1 MQIDAQSNVTSPLT
15 PSYPAQ
21 APRRESW
28 FSRNRSWLI
37 LLAILILATF
47 FRFHGREFDQGTSQ
61 HPDERTVAGHTVR
74 LRWPS
79 DLSLLLDP
87 LRSPLNLRAAGM
99 EDNCPTTFCQYPYG
113 SLPVY
118 LTRATGWV
126 FDVMTPADSP
136 RKGYFVND
144 FYGVTVMGRHLS
156 SVFDLIT
163 VFLVFLIGR
172 RLYSRSAGLIA
183 AALVAFSVTHIQ
195 LAHFTTVDS
204 FLTTFMVGAL
214 YFSVVLMQRATWWAA
229 VGAGT
234 CIGLAVAS
242 KVSIVPFAMLVVAAV
257 VLRAAYRKRT
267 RKLGAEF
274 GDPIGVRPATATERE
289 MSFSRHLTRGVGLAV
304 ISGLS
309 ALLAFAVTEP
319 YVLWSFDYSLFSQ
332 GGLSAVLNSNTWWT
346 RIVYEADIHNGK
358 NDVPYTRQYIGTIP
372 LLYHLQNMVFWGLSP
387 IPGLVA
393 VVGFAVGLFHA
404 LRRRPAELLLMAGAL
419 PYFATIVTLESK
431 WMRYMLPLVPIFC
444 LLGAALLVRGVIWER
459 QRRENAAHAAGTRRR
474 PVMSRIGGNAF
485 SIITAM
491 SIVGAFLWAVAFS
504 NIYAQE
510 HSRIQASRWIYANI
524 PNGAMLSK
532 EGWDDTL
539 PLGVRG
545 APARQYAGHVE
556 FNLYDDKPPEQEF
569 NYIKGLLAET
579 DYIILASNRL
589 YGSIP
594 RLPWRYP
601 VQTRFYELL
610 FEGKLGFVK
619 VHTQHETPELLGIR
633 FDDQLADESF
643 TVYDHPRVDIFRKVN
658 VPTDD
663 QLKSYFSPAL
673 DRPLGEYRAER
684 HGKVSDDKSLTY
696 KEYGPA
702 IPYNN
707 PISALPDTGDY
718 AWNPLAQEETQW
730 IAVLLWLLAAYALGL
745 LALPIT
751 FVVCRNLSDRGY
763 PIAKVVGLLLV
774 SWGIWM
780 ASSAHLVPFTA
791 WGVLL
796 MMLIM
801 AGLSYLCWRL
811 GAGEQI
817 KEFVRTKARLIVFY
831 EAVFL
836 LAFAAFLVIRIL
848 NPDQWHPWNGGEKP
862 METGFLN
869 SILRSAWMPPLD
881 PFFSGGFINYYYYG
895 HFVVACLIKLVGVDP
910 AIAFNLAIPLLYALT
925 MSGAVSLVY
934 NVVAWSQ
941 RKRGSTHAVSGAG
954 LAFGLLSGV
963 LMLVIGNMHGFFQ
976 WIRLSSAPTWGA
988 IYNALAGMGVN
999 VDALRG
1005 ITDRG
1010 NFDFWGPSRIIPF
1023 TINEWPLWAFLFA
1036 DLHPHLINMPFTLLA
1051 AVLSLN
1057 LVFSGRLRRAFVARN
1072 GSKGSWSEQTRWTVG
1087 NTLEWLW
1094 GRGWAGAL
1102 RFALMALSL
1111 GVLAAINSWDFPTY
1125 MALAGVATLLAL
1137 ILADRHSP
1145 TESAVAES
1153 SYAAVPESPR
1163 RNAVQ
1168 RIAFYIA
1175 GIASVGVLAALALL
1189 AYLPFFLNFKAFY
1202 TEVLPITDGNLY
1214 MRRTTLPEFLVVWAI
1229 FVFIALSYL
1238 VVRLWHFPWSA
1249 VFGEIRGAV
1258 PSRPRP
1264 ASSTMSPQQAFS
1276 IEPAFPRRQELV
1288 AAMAGPQSSTLVVP
1302 TASMHFH
1309 TEQIGGAS
1317 SAQDAASSPEAVGLD
1332 EVPPAEQVV
1341 ADVDREQSDTPA
1353 AREAHTGDGASVI
1366 SPNGVDRA
1374 DTVDTLEATEPVGS
1388 DLHVQDTQP
1397 NPILADMQT
1406 EYRPAS
1412 WVVDAH
1418 SQAQA
1423 EVEPARRPSSPGIIP
1438 AWAGV
1443 ALLAVTAT
1451 LTALQLTTGQHLLA
1465 LLIALIGGITATTL
1479 SSTRSPGVL
1488 FASALLVG
1496 ALSVAIGVELV
1507 YLADHLRNSEMFRMN
1522 TVFKFY
1528 IQVWVLIAAG
1538 CAAAVYY
1545 ILYGSN
1551 DRVAPARAAIVSH
1564 SQSSNVADQP
1574 IIKSEAVADGNT
1586 FGGPVETTEASSY
1599 PESTQG
1605 NGSQQPRH
1613 DNWMVWSSE
1622 VPDSSILGD
1631 DSGDGSIAETAPAT
1645 AEPIERVVAPAPQV
1659 ATSPAA
1665 SLLTPTV
1672 GIKERG
1678 NAGIRWNV
1686 PKMAWTGLLALF
1698 IAACMTYPL
1707 LGVPA
1712 RIADRFPGKQ
1722 PPVGTL
1728 NGMKYMEVGTFTTD
1742 AAPFPI
1748 VLKYDYQAIEWMKRN
1763 ISGHKVIAEVPLGYY
1778 REHGMRAAAHT
1789 GLSMI
1794 VGALHQEEQRAGVY
1808 DRLVGDRRRD
1818 MNELFSTTD
1827 IQKALTLISKYDIDY
1842 IYMGQLEQARSG
1854 AGSSK
1859 FEQMAGDE
1867 VGILKR
1873 VFNEKDAETGRG
1885 TTIYQVVKDAKTIVG
1900 APVEGSGIPGISITP
1915 LPTPTATPFPTPPV
1929 DDPQLKALI
1938 DDVAADPNNREKR
1951 FKLVEWYNQ
1960 RGYFVDAARELSTLI
1975 QQDPQNV
1982 ALRHQLGD
1990 AYQASGQPDKA
2001 LKAWE
2006 DARDVEPNN
2015 PPGHNKVGIAYFE
2028 RGRYDDAV
2036 REFQEATRID
2046 PAFIEA
2052 WYHLGEAF
2060 EAKGDVANAR
2070 NAYQNAIDKSAEPN
2084 SWSDSARERL
2094 NRLK

>member
-1 MQIDAQSNVTSPLT
+1 MDQLLDGRTSPLNI
-15 PSYPAQ
+15 
-21 APRRESW
+21 R
-28 FSRNRSWLI
+28 
-37 LLAILILATF
+37 
-47 FRFHGREFDQGTSQ
+47 
-61 HPDERTVAGHTVR
+61 
-74 LRWPS
+74 
-79 DLSLLLDP
+79 
-87 LRSPLNLRAAGM
+87 RAAP
-99 EDNCPTTFCQYPYG
+99 DCPPEGCRYPYG

-118 LTRATGWV
+118 VNRATAWV
-126 FDVMTPADSP
+126 LDTVLPATDERP
-136 RKGYFVND
+136 KGYFLKSSE
-144 FYGVTVMGRHLS
+144 GATLLGRHLS
-156 SVFDLIT
+156 GIFDLVT

-172 RLYSRSAGLIA
+172 RLYSRSTGLIA
-183 AALVAFSVTHIQ
+183 AALVGFAVTHIQ
-195 LAHFTTVDS
+195 IAHFFASDS
-204 FLTTFMVGAL
+204 FLVAFMMGAL
-214 YFSVVLMQRATWWAA
+214 YFSVVLMQRPAWWAA
-229 VGAGT
+229 MGLGT
-234 CIGLAVAS
+234 FLGFAIAS
-242 KVSIVPFAMLVVAAV
+242 KVSIAPFALLVVAAV
-257 VLRAAYRKRT
+257 VLRAIYRKRT
-267 RKLGAEF
+267 RKLGAEL
-274 GDPIGVRPATATERE
+274 GDPLGVKPASERE
-289 MSFSRHLTRGVGLAV
+289 RELSSGGHIARGLRYVAIAILFT
-304 ISGLS
+304 
-309 ALLAFAVTEP
+309 LLAFAATEP
-319 YVLWSFDYSLFSQ
+319 YVLTSFNYSRLASLNVTGFLESSQ
-332 GGLSAVLNSNTWWT
+332 WWQVLQEERRTQSGQS
-346 RIVYEADIHNGK
+346 DL
-358 NDVPYTRQYIGTIP
+358 PFTRQYIGTVP

-387 IPGLVA
+387 IPGIVT
-393 VVGFAVGLFHA
+393 VVGFAVGLWMA
-404 LRRRPAELLLMAGAL
+404 LRRRPAEVLLMAGAV
-419 PYFATIVTLESK
+419 PYFATILTLEAK

-444 LLGAALLVRGVIWER
+444 LLGAALLVRGIAWER
-459 QRRENAAHAAGTRRR
+459 KRRQNSAYAAAPQRR
-474 PVMSRIGGNAF
+474 PIMSRIGGNAF
-485 SIITAM
+485 AIITAM
-491 SIVGAFLWAVAFS
+491 SIAGAFLWAVAFM
-504 NIYAQE
+504 NIYSQE
-510 HSRIQASRWIYANI
+510 HSRIQASRWIRVNI
-524 PNGAMLSK
+524 PSGVMLS
-532 EGWDDTL
+532 EEIWDDRL
-539 PLGVRG
+539 PLDVKG
-545 APARQYAGHVE
+545 APPRQYKGHVQ
-556 FNLYDDKPPEQEF
+556 FNLYDDQPPEQEF
-569 NYIKGLLAET
+569 NYIKGLLGQA

-619 VHTQHETPELLGIR
+619 VHTQHEAPELLGIR

-643 TVYDHPRVDIFRKVN
+643 TVYDHPRVDVFRKVN

-673 DRPLGEYRAER
+673 NRPLGEYRAER

-702 IPYNN
+702 IPYNK
-707 PISALPDTGDY
+707 PVSALPDTGDY
-718 AWNPLAQEETQW
+718 AWNPLAQDETQW
-730 IAVLLWLLAAYALGL
+730 IAVLLWLLVAYVLGL

-763 PIAKVVGLLLV
+763 PLAKVVGLLLV

-780 ASSAHLVPFTA
+780 ASSAHLIPFTA

-796 MMLIM
+796 MALLM
-801 AGLSYLCWRL
+801 AGLSYVCWRL

-881 PFFSGGFINYYYYG
+881 PFFAGGVINYYYYG

-925 MSGAVSLVY
+925 MGGAVSLVY
-934 NVVAWSQ
+934 NLVAWSQ
-941 RKRGSTHAVSGAG
+941 RRRGSTHSVSRAG
-954 LAFGLLSGV
+954 LAFGVLSGV

-976 WIRLSSAPTWGA
+976 WIRLSSPPAWDT
-988 IYNALAGMGVN
+988 IYNALGSMGVN

-1010 NFDFWGPSRIIPF
+1010 TFDFWGPRSIIPF
-1023 TINEWPLWAFLFA
+1023 TINEWPFWTFLFA

-1057 LVFSGRLRRAFVARN
+1057 LVFSGRLRRAYVAPDGGR
-1072 GSKGSWSEQTRWTVG
+1072 GSWAEQIRWTVG
-1087 NTLEWLW
+1087 ATLEWLW
-1094 GRGWAGAL
+1094 GRGWTGAL

-1125 MALAGVATLLAL
+1125 MALAGVAALVAL
-1137 ILADRHSP
+1137 ILADRDSA
-1145 TESAVAES
+1145 TESATSER
-1153 SYAAVPESPR
+1153 SYANVQESAR
-1163 RNAVQ
+1163 RNVGQ
-1168 RIAFYIA
+1168 RLAFYIA
-1175 GIASVGVLAALALL
+1175 GIASVGVLSALALL

-1202 TEVLPITDGNLY
+1202 TEILPITDGNLY
-1214 MRRTTLPEFLVVWAI
+1214 MRRTTLPEFLVMWAI

-1238 VVRLWHFPWSA
+1238 VVRLWRFPWSA

-1258 PSRPRP
+1258 PSRPR
-1264 ASSTMSPQQAFS
+1264 AVSGTMSPQQAFS
-1276 IEPAFPRRQELV
+1276 IEPAFPRRQEFV
-1288 AAMAGPQSSTLVVP
+1288 TAMAGPQSSTLVVP

-1309 TEQIGGAS
+1309 TEQFGGTS
-1317 SAQDAASSPEAVGLD
+1317 STQDTSGSPEATL
-1332 EVPPAEQVV
+1332 EQAPPVEQLV
-1341 ADVDREQSDTPA
+1341 ADAERDQLASPVAQ
-1353 AREAHTGDGASVI
+1353 EAHAGDGASATT
-1366 SPNGVDRA
+1366 SPNGA
-1374 DTVDTLEATEPVGS
+1374 NGAETLDTLEATEPVRS
-1388 DLHVQDTQP
+1388 DLHAQDTQP
-1397 NPILADMQT
+1397 NLMLADTPT

-1423 EVEPARRPSSPGIIP
+1423 QVEPAPRPASPGIIP
-1438 AWAGV
+1438 VWAGV
-1443 ALLAVTAT
+1443 AMLAATAT

-1479 SSTRSPGVL
+1479 ASTRSPGVL
-1488 FASALLVG
+1488 FASVLLVG
-1496 ALSVAIGVELV
+1496 ALTVAMGVELV
-1507 YLADHLRNSEMFRMN
+1507 YLADHLRGGEMFRMN

-1551 DRVAPARAAIVSH
+1551 DRPASSQGFVLSH
-1564 SQSSNVADQP
+1564 SPSSNVANQP
-1574 IIKSEAVADGNT
+1574 ITKSEAVADSNVSSA
-1586 FGGPVETTEASSY
+1586 PVETTEASSY

-1622 VPDSSILGD
+1622 VPDSPMLGD
-1631 DSGDGSIAETAPAT
+1631 DDAGDGSIAAT
-1645 AEPIERVVAPAPQV
+1645 ATATATEPTERVVPAATPEVAANPATSVATPQV
-1659 ATSPAA
+1659 SIEARA
-1665 SLLTPTV
+1665 
-1672 GIKERG
+1672 
-1678 NAGIRWNV
+1678 NAGIKWNL
-1686 PKMAWTGLLALF
+1686 PKIAWTGLLALF
-1698 IAACMTYPL
+1698 IAACLTYPL

-1712 RIADRFPGKQ
+1712 RVADRFPGKQ
-1722 PPVGTL
+1722 PPLGTL

-1748 VLKYDYQAIEWMKRN
+1748 VLKYDYNAIEWMKRN
-1763 ISGHKVIAEVPLGYY
+1763 ISGHKVIAEIPLGYY
-1778 REHGMRAAAHT
+1778 REHGMRAAANT

-1827 IQKALTLISKYDIDY
+1827 IQQALTLISKYDIDY

-1854 AGSSK
+1854 AGASK
-1859 FEQMAGDE
+1859 FEQMAEDE
-1867 VGILKR
+1867 VGILKP
-1873 VFNEKDAETGRG
+1873 VFSEKDEETGRG
-1885 TTIYQVVKDAKTIVG
+1885 TTVYQVVKDARTIVG
-1900 APVEGSGIPGISITP
+1900 VPVEGSGLPGISITP

-1990 AYQASGQPDKA
+1990 AYQAAGQPDRA

-2006 DARDVEPNN
+2006 EARDVDPNN

-2036 REFQEATRID
+2036 RAFEEAIRID

-2052 WYHLGEAF
+2052 WYHLGESF
-2060 EAKGDVANAR
+2060 EAKGDVGNAR

-2084 SWSDSARERL
+2084 SWSDSARDRL